1 MLIGNPKKK
10 EINKNLREEEGKRLS
25 GHIEQMKDSGFV
37 PMVYSFLFQRTSSQ
51 RIQGDNMKSKFH
63 KQTRGDKFS
72 VLCFFVL
79 KRDGLSSNLTL
90 LLSHHLEIKSSCLPL
105 FVLC

>member
-37 PMVYSFLFQRTSSQ
+37 PTVYPFLFQRTSSQ
-51 RIQGDNMKSKFH
+51 RIQVENMKSKFH
-63 KQTRGDKFS
+63 KQTRGNTFS
-72 VLCFFVL
+72 VLFFCFKKGRPFF
-79 KRDGLSSNLTL
+79 KFDL
-90 LLSHHLEIKSSCLPL
+90 LLSHHLEIKSRCLPP